1 MQSAFQLAC
10 IQNQQPVIAGLPARR
25 YSQHASSLLEFFA
38 QHHMALAAHIHRRF
52 PKHFGTDRTV
62 RLHLQT
68 LVSRKELKVLRFQ
81 AFGRPNVY
89 LLTNRGLESFQERTD
104 VVPET
109 VSLARQRPVP
119 ASNRLLHELL
129 ITEFAVGIAEV
140 SRKRT
145 DLRLLWEERFG
156 LHRIPAFSHL
166 VPDYVFLFRGQSG
179 MMACLT
185 EVLSGEESP
194 TRIGE
199 KLQKYATWAQSREAG
214 EFLAALYGYF
224 GATDPKPY
232 FRLLVIVQNR
242 RTGNDA
248 VRLRQVIKASFDLPQ
263 HLQRRLWVT
272 TVRDLEQARSV
283 DAPVWICGQDL
294 ADIACYWKAVLPRRR
309 PQLLMKLTKKLPRRP
324 LFPASNTQSCGSG
337 YDTRSQ

>member
-1 MQSAFQLAC
+1 MQSAFHLARLEC
-10 IQNQQPVIAGLPARR
+10 DQPPIPGLDSRR
-25 YSQHASSLLEFFA
+25 YTRHASSLLQFFV
-38 QHHMALAAHIHRRF
+38 QHRTALAAHVQRLF

-68 LVSRKELKVLRFQ
+68 LVSRRELKVLRFQ

-89 LLTNRGLESFQERTD
+89 LLTRRGLESFQEHVD
-104 VVPET
+104 
-109 VSLARQRPVP
+109 SLEAAPSALKRPVP
-119 ASNRLLHELL
+119 SSNRLLHELL
-129 ITEFAVGIAEV
+129 ITEFAVGVAEACQN
-140 SRKRT
+140 RE
-145 DLRLLWEERFG
+145 DLQLLWEERHG
-156 LHRIPAFSHL
+156 LRRILAFSHL

-199 KLQKYATWAQSREAG
+199 KLQKYATWAESREAG

-224 GATDPKPY
+224 SATDPKPY
-232 FRLLVIVQNR
+232 FRLIVIVQNR

-283 DAPVWICGQDL
+283 DASVWICGQDL
-294 ADIACYWKAVLPRRR
+294 ADVACYWKAVLPRRR
-309 PQLLMKLTKKLPRRP
+309 PQLLQKLTKKLPRRP